1 MEHGSQWV
9 AARDVIGLLRA
20 AGKDAAP
27 EPPQAEEPLQS
38 EQRAGPMEPPLCER
52 PPHVEGA
59 GTPAPAIA
67 QASRHGA
74 RNRRILS
81 ALAVMCVV
89 GVLTA
94 GVWALMSVLVSA
106 ARSTDPSKWA
116 ELEHD
121 FRNRQF
127 DTRRLRIL
135 GPKDC
140 LSPGEKGLSITI
152 PAGKINVNTGVS
164 PNKQLVGDFEITAAF
179 EILEIPKPKAG
190 HGVGAALLI
199 NDQVPPWSNFPD
211 GAPAGRSENVCRA
224 SLGADGGWRDQE
236 RVPCVSDEGRL
247 GIVAP
252 YPARIEA
259 HLLGRGGK
267 R

>member
-1 MEHGSQWV
+1 MATRWFRKDDGREVGPVTFKDLAEMLPPGPCTRTINCAMEHGSQWV

-106 ARSTDPSKWA
+106 AHFHRPVEMGRA
-116 ELEHD
+116 RAR
-121 FRNRQF
+121 FPQ
-127 DTRRLRIL
+127 
-135 GPKDC
+135 
-140 LSPGEKGLSITI
+140 
-152 PAGKINVNTGVS
+152 PAV
-164 PNKQLVGDFEITAAF
+164 
-179 EILEIPKPKAG
+179 
-190 HGVGAALLI
+190 
-199 NDQVPPWSNFPD
+199 
-211 GAPAGRSENVCRA
+211 R
-224 SLGADGGWRDQE
+224 
-236 RVPCVSDEGRL
+236 
-247 GIVAP
+247 
-252 YPARIEA
+252 YPAAADPRSRKLPVARGERA
-259 HLLGRGGK
+259 LDYDSGR
-267 R
+267 